1 MGKKSASMV
10 QSVVVKGGGKAS
22 LTCEQIFALFDPPI
36 EFGAHKDMQGT
47 KDGYQAE
54 HIVPTSAFHVKGRGG
69 DAFDG
74 CGNYATSDA
83 LTWMVSD
90 KQHQGQEHKLLTDPM
105 RKFSQQNDL
114 ANKNAPLSKWLDKYE
129 EGARDALKNG
139 QVRRKIKDPTL
150 DRDDLIDKAA
160 KCIRARAEKS
170 FKDAGIPLST
180 PLRNPW
186 PATNEMREAQSAL
199 RGQTSRR
206 LGR

>member
-1 MGKKSASMV
+1 MATKSASMV

-69 DAFDG
+69 DLFNDG
-74 CGNYATSDA
+74 CKGYSTSDA

-90 KQHQGQEHKLLTDPM
+90 KQKEGQEHKLLTDPM
-105 RKFSQQNDL
+105 RKFSQENSLNNQ
-114 ANKNAPLSKWLDKYE
+114 NAPLSKWLDKYE

-139 QVRRKIKDPTL
+139 KINRTIKDPSL

-160 KCIRARAEKS
+160 KCIRARAEKA
-170 FKDAGIPLST
+170 FKDAGIPLTT

-186 PATNEMREAQSAL
+186 PATNAQREAQSGL
-199 RGQTSRR
+199 DEEDEGDI
-206 LGR
+206 